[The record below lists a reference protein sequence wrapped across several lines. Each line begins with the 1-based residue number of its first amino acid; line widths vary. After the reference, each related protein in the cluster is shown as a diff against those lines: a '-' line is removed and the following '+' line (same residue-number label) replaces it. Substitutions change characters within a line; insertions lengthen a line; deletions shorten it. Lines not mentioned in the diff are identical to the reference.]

1 MRINEDAPI
10 KGRFTHERKSM
21 EIIYPVGSDAS
32 NINVTAQKRLL
43 RVVQGQTQA
52 TPTSGYL
59 DPSLR
64 NTSGGI
70 RIPLNTDKEAV
81 VATGAAAASPFTRK
95 EAEAGETKGTAFTF
109 EGSLVPGLCLVKT
122 TGENYAI
129 SSGTKEAGDNVFGL
143 LGQWV
148 GGTFDGVKN
157 TNNISAWQGPDSIY
171 DLLAPGFN
179 PLGIATAVSTENKK
193 GKPVYLTSGFD
204 GRLTVLGEASTT
216 STVKVAEVIEYNPS
230 VLRIRLLV

>member
-1 MRINEDAPI
+1 
-10 KGRFTHERKSM
+10 M

-32 NINVTAQKRLL
+32 NINVTSQKRLL

-70 RIPLNTDKEAV
+70 RVPLSTDKKGV
-81 VATGAAAASPFTRK
+81 VASGAAAASPFGRS
-95 EAEAGETKGTAFTF
+95 ANAFTY
-109 EGSLVPGLCLVKT
+109 EGSLTPGLCLTKT
-122 TGENYAI
+122 TGENFAI
-129 SSGTKEAGDNVFGL
+129 ADGGNTEETKKTVVFGL

-157 TNNISAWQGPDSIY
+157 TSNISAWQGPDSQY
-171 DLLAPGFN
+171 DLLAPGFD
-179 PLGIATAVSTENKK
+179 PTEVATKVGENKE
-193 GKPVYLTSGFD
+193 GIPVYLYVGKD
-204 GRLTVLGEASTT
+204 GRLTVVESE
-216 STVKVAEVIEYNPS
+216 SKQKIAEVVEYNPS
-230 VLRIRLLV
+230 VLRFKLLI

>member
-1 MRINEDAPI
+1 
-10 KGRFTHERKSM
+10 M

-32 NINVTAQKRLL
+32 NINVTSQKRLL

-70 RIPLNTDKEAV
+70 RVPLSTDKAGE
-81 VATGAAAASPFTRK
+81 VASGAAAASPFTR
-95 EAEAGETKGTAFTF
+95 TGTAFTF
-109 EGSLVPGLCLVKT
+109 EGSLTPGLVLVKT
-122 TGENYAI
+122 VGENYAI
-129 SSGTKEAGDNVFGL
+129 ADGGTATGVFGL

-157 TNNISAWQGPDSIY
+157 TNNISAWQGPDSVY

-179 PLGIATAVSTENKK
+179 PEEIATKVAENKE
-193 GKPVYLTSGFD
+193 GKDVPLYAGKD
-204 GRLTVLGEASTT
+204 GRLTVVNPAANHTVLGY
-216 STVKVAEVIEYNPS
+216 VVEYNPS
-230 VLRIRLLV
+230 VLRFRLVI

>member
-1 MRINEDAPI
+1 
-10 KGRFTHERKSM
+10 M

-32 NINVTAQKRLL
+32 NINVTSQKRLL

-70 RIPLNTDKEAV
+70 RVPLKTDKEGV
-81 VATGAAAASPFTRK
+81 VSTGAAAASPFTRT
-95 EAEAGETKGTAFTF
+95 ADAFTF
-109 EGSLVPGLCLVKT
+109 EGSLVPGTVLVKT
-122 TGENYAI
+122 VGENYAI
-129 SSGTKEAGDNVFGL
+129 ADGGTATGIFGL

-179 PLGIATAVSTENKK
+179 PEEVAEKVAENKK
-193 GKPVYLTSGFD
+193 GVNVPLYAGAD
-204 GRLTVLGEASTT
+204 GRLTVKKPTNE
-216 STVKVAEVIEYNPS
+216 TVIGYVIEYNPS
-230 VLRIRLLV
+230 VLRFRLVI